1 MNKIPYFVCCRS
13 SSPVFCGTREE
24 KRPTLF
30 PLASMRTSRQ
40 VTQTLSNPPLAEFC
54 VPCVPSGTGRTT
66 HSQPPHKTTQGPRFA
81 PRKPRVAEQAMACSG
96 RNPRVRSTRLF
107 LSEKHR
113 VSPPREGLCGEFTPQ
128 VGKRSVLTRSGA
140 GLGHTGASLVEVTG
154 EAGKQENHFHFSA
167 SLRLE
172 TKHTVV
178 SNPHTPPF

>member
-1 MNKIPYFVCCRS
+1 MPPC
-13 SSPVFCGTREE
+13 
-24 KRPTLF
+24 TLGKA
-30 PLASMRTSRQ
+30 LASDANSPP
-40 VTQTLSNPPLAEFC
+40 SPLAEFLRPLRSFRHLGKPPTFSRPTKPTSPL
-54 VPCVPSGTGRTT
+54 VAPSR
-66 HSQPPHKTTQGPRFA
+66 
-81 PRKPRVAEQAMACSG
+81 PRVAEQAMACSG

-128 VGKRSVLTRSGA
+128 VEERPVPARSGA
-140 GLGHTGASLVEVTG
+140 GLGPTGASLVEVTG

>member
-1 MNKIPYFVCCRS
+1 MWDTGGKVSYTFPSCV
-13 SSPVFCGTREE
+13 PVD
-24 KRPTLF
+24 F
-30 PLASMRTSRQ
+30 PASDA
-40 VTQTLSNPPLAEFC
+40 NPANSPLAEFC
-54 VPCVPSGTGRTT
+54 VPCVPSGTGGTLL
-66 HSQPPHKTTQGPRFA
+66 SQPSHKTTQGPRFA

-128 VGKRSVLTRSGA
+128 VGERPAPPGQGPVWAPQGRVWQKSP
-140 GLGHTGASLVEVTG
+140 E
-154 EAGKQENHFHFSA
+154 KQESHFSFSA